1 MSNKLNV
8 ENLSTININ
17 AKIVKF
23 NSHVNER
30 QKAINMPICKGILYG
45 LGTDFDEVP
54 YVNPALNGNVAITS
68 SSLLEGELV
77 HLLEWPVTKHSYFE
91 TEEEPNAFITIEF
104 INHEVSLSSL
114 VLAYPPLK
122 MCDHIPINFR
132 I

>member
-54 YVNPALNGNVAITS
+54 YCS
-68 SSLLEGELV
+68 
-77 HLLEWPVTKHSYFE
+77 
-91 TEEEPNAFITIEF
+91 
-104 INHEVSLSSL
+104 
-114 VLAYPPLK
+114 
-122 MCDHIPINFR
+122 
-132 I
+132 

>member
-68 SSLLEGELV
+68 TRFNFKLDMVIVSTLLFM
-77 HLLEWPVTKHSYFE
+77 KSYR
-91 TEEEPNAFITIEF
+91 
-104 INHEVSLSSL
+104 
-114 VLAYPPLK
+114 
-122 MCDHIPINFR
+122 D
-132 I
+132 